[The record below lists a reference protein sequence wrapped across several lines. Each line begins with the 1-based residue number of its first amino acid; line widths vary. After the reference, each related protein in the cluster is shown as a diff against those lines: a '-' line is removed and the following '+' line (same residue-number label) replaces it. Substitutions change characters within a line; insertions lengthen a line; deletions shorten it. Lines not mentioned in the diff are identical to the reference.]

1 MIKGNVHPRE
11 TLEHAI
17 QREIREETGVIFSE
31 SRVQRLPCKMYHT
44 HMFVVSV
51 SALERK
57 AIEAHIKERE
67 RRHKGE
73 LFHVGF
79 YNPSQIDR
87 TRCNHVTQTVLKSY
101 VREPVHEQVGV
112 NVRDE
117 GKSEGKYE
125 GLDFEDLLE
134 TDTDT
139 DADPT
144 ITYDPLYEPPFV
156 WGKPRVSLLRIPVK
170 I

>member
-1 MIKGNVHPRE
+1 LIKGNVHPRE

-17 QREIREETGVIFSE
+17 QSEIREETGIIFSE
-31 SRVQRLPCKMYHT
+31 SRLQRLPCKMYHT

-51 SALERK
+51 SSLERQ
-57 AIEAHIKERE
+57 AIEAHIRERE

-101 VREPVHEQVGV
+101 VIEPVVIEP
-112 NVRDE
+112 
-117 GKSEGKYE
+117 GKEDGI
-125 GLDFEDLLE
+125 DFEDLLE
-134 TDTDT
+134 SAETDTDPK
-139 DADPT
+139 PT
-144 ITYDPLYEPPFV
+144 PMYDPLYEPPFV